1 VVDTKFRSLWGTW
14 RNSSPEFGASSLHPE
29 IYTARPAISAKPAAL
44 RDEYMD
50 QVPPCPLAAK
60 FPASS
65 ATFIPLFPHPVTFWW
80 QLSVQVDYVLV
91 CFTQT
96 SFLLEREMR

>member
-1 VVDTKFRSLWGTW
+1 
-14 RNSSPEFGASSLHPE
+14 
-29 IYTARPAISAKPAAL
+29 
-44 RDEYMD
+44 MD

-96 SFLLEREMR
+96 SFYWNGR